1 MIPVTE
7 QPEPD
12 DFDKKVRQPGK
23 KWLAKKTGEWRSSE
37 FPAYWTRIL
46 NELYD
51 AYHGICAY
59 RCIYIERV
67 QSSSTVDHFLPK
79 SKHRELAYEWSNY
92 RLCCPACNSAKGEH
106 EGILDPFDIK
116 PHTFYIDFLTGEI
129 YPAEDAP
136 PNAQKT
142 IDVLGLNREDC
153 KRMRCNH
160 FMLYCK
166 HKDLLDYTFRNS
178 PFVYKEIRR
187 QGLL

>member
-1 MIPVTE
+1 MIPVPE

-23 KWLAKKTGEWRSSE
+23 LWLAKNPDESRSSQL
-37 FPAYWTRIL
+37 PRHWTRIL
-46 NELYD
+46 DELYD

-59 RCIYIERV
+59 HCIYIERAL
-67 QSSSTVDHFLPK
+67 SSATVDHFLPK
-79 SKHRELAYEWSNY
+79 SKHRELVYEWSNY
-92 RLCCPACNSAKGEH
+92 RLCCHACNSAKKEH

-116 PHTFYIDFLTGEI
+116 PYTFYIDFLTGEI

-142 IDVLGLNREDC
+142 INVLELNSEIC
-153 KRMRCNH
+153 KSMRIRH
-160 FMLYCK
+160 FMCYCK
-166 HKDLLDYTFRNS
+166 NKDLEYTYRMS
-178 PFVYKEIRR
+178 PFVYEEIRR